1 MSTTLNKEETESKLA
16 NLFSRI
22 SIEDCKLIG
31 DCLQSIADERNEALG
46 RVMMLEAELYRLRPE
61 LEPLHPD
68 IAKGIPPA
76 DIGEAFKNRPR
87 S

>member
-1 MSTTLNKEETESKLA
+1 MSTNLNKAETESKLA
-16 NLFSRI
+16 SLFRRI
-22 SIEDCKLIG
+22 PIEDCKLIG

-46 RVMMLEAELYRLRPE
+46 RVMVLGEELARLRPWF
-61 LEPLHPD
+61 EPIHPD

-76 DIGEAFKNRPR
+76 DIGEALKNKGK

>member
-16 NLFSRI
+16 DLFSRI

-31 DCLQSIADERNEALG
+31 DCLQSIVDERNEALG
-46 RVMMLEAELYRLRPE
+46 RVMALETEVFWLKPYT
-61 LEPLHPD
+61 EPLHPD

-76 DIGEAFKNRPR
+76 DIGGAFKNRHK